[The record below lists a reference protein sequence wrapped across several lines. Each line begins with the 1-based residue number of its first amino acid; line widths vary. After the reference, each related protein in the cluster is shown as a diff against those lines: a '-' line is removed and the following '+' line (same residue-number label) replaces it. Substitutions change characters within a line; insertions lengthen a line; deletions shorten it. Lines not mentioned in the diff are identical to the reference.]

1 MAKLNHSVYSD
12 PTLEA
17 MNKAMEL
24 KQQLEKPR
32 NYLGAS
38 EIGAD
43 CERYLFYSF
52 RNASKRIIPAK
63 GIKAIEDGYLQEDV
77 TIARLRALPFIEL
90 VNTDGTFDKDD
101 KPNQIGFEMLLGH
114 FKGHC
119 DGMIKGLLQA
129 PKTWHVFEHK
139 ANDKKFN
146 ELKKNIGIH
155 GEKEALYNTDQVYY
169 AQAQIYMH
177 AFEVERHYLVAC
189 LPGGRDHVSC
199 RTEYK
204 RAYAERMIEKAKN
217 IIFENWTIPAKISD
231 KREFFK
237 CSWCDMKG
245 ICHDGDFP
253 DVHCKTCRYRECI
266 DGGKSLCLNTET
278 VIEDSL
284 LNVGCKNHIFNPA
297 LMPGCTLVEHQ
308 SDSCLY
314 HIPDKDFYFSN
325 TNIGGF
331 PDVKDKLDAVYTS
344 QDLKNQIKNIN
355 NLGEVVSKM
364 QKTFRGEVDPKGE
377 VVKTW
382 DKLSNNHSRLVD
394 L

>member
-1 MAKLNHSVYSD
+1 MAELNHNVYSD

-17 MNKAMEL
+17 MDKAMEL
-24 KQQLEKPR
+24 KQQLEPSR

-38 EIGAD
+38 EIGND

-52 RNASKRIIPAK
+52 RNACKRKISAK

-90 VNTDGTFDKDD
+90 VNTDGTFDKDG

-114 FKGHC
+114 FRGHC

-139 ANDKKFN
+139 SNDKKFN
-146 ELKKNIGIH
+146 ELKKNIADK
-155 GEKEALYNTDQVYY
+155 GEKDALYHTDSTYY

-177 AFEVERHYLVAC
+177 AFELERHYLVSC

-204 RAYAERMIEKAKN
+204 RSYAEMLIEKAKN
-217 IIFENWTIPAKISD
+217 IIFENWTIPAKTSN

-237 CSWCDMKG
+237 CGWCQFKG

-253 DVHCKTCRYRECI
+253 DVHCKTCRYRECV
-266 DGGKSLCLNTET
+266 DGGKSMCLATDT
-278 VIEDSL
+278 IIEDSL
-284 LNVGCKNHIFNPA
+284 LNSGCDKHIYNPA
-297 LMPGCTLVEHQ
+297 LLAAKLIEHQ
-308 SDSCLY
+308 EDGCLY
-314 HIPDKDFYFSN
+314 QVEGKDFFFAN
-325 TNIGGF
+325 TNLTGF
-331 PDVKDKLDAVYTS
+331 PDVKGRVDAIFTS
-344 QDLKNQIKNIN
+344 KELRENIVNIN
-355 NLGEVVSKM
+355 DITNQFVKE
-364 QKTFRGEVDPKGE
+364 FKGSVIPQE
-377 VVKTW
+377 QAKKAW
-382 DKLSNNHSRLVD
+382 DKANKWEI
-394 L
+394 